1 MKRLFK
7 RIIPQR
13 VNKRSFIGTIISL
26 IAVLLMMNYLVLR
39 IMDMLELKLKIETIK
54 SIQMV
59 IFMIQRCLVLGK

>member
-26 IAVLLMMNYLVLR
+26 IAVLLMMNYLF
-39 IMDMLELKLKIETIK
+39 KIAQAT
-54 SIQMV
+54 Q
-59 IFMIQRCLVLGK
+59 